1 MPIPFILRL
10 TVTAKSQADVEPGSS
25 KLPRLP
31 LEAGVGGPVFSARR
45 ATSNG
50 MKHTMA
56 TLSEHDFLVDLPLRV
71 EWSTT
76 HLGSRPA
83 QGSSATGA
91 GALELRGPGH
101 GWTKPVAAADGGWSS
116 TALLSGKMH
125 CDLSPTFYTPTLS
138 VSYVLQLAVP
148 LSGPVSLRE
157 QLGELTVT
165 SGIRLEDL
173 FELDPAEATRRAVG
187 SRAALLVSTNSAQ
200 GQDDEQAR
208 IHDALPDYG
217 ADDGTWDG
225 WDDKKALAAGGHEL
239 PEYDDKAGL
248 AAKFGWGKKG

>member
-1 MPIPFILRL
+1 
-10 TVTAKSQADVEPGSS
+10 
-25 KLPRLP
+25 
-31 LEAGVGGPVFSARR
+31 
-45 ATSNG
+45 
-50 MKHTMA
+50 
-56 TLSEHDFLVDLPLRV
+56 
-71 EWSTT
+71 
-76 HLGSRPA
+76 
-83 QGSSATGA
+83 
-91 GALELRGPGH
+91 
-101 GWTKPVAAADGGWSS
+101 
-116 TALLSGKMH
+116 MH

-225 WDDKKALAAGGHEL
+225 WDDKKVLAADGSEL
-239 PEYDDKAGL
+239 PEYDDKTGL